1 MNDFRKQTAWRIGLV
16 SLFLA
21 AAAGPL
27 AWYIAREGAEEAA
40 VAHAVEESRR
50 LLSHNGILG
59 HDAESLRRRAKA
71 GADLLVGGLFDI
83 VEIYDAAGTKVA
95 ESATESGEAVESELP
110 SHGLPEHETQYQ
122 SLDLKNGGLVW
133 RVTVKLHQPD
143 GQTQGFFEGE
153 RIVPNWQR
161 NQILSDAGITAL
173 MVILASLVCGAVL
186 YPVVTRL
193 ARDNDNKARQ
203 VLEANLAMMEALGQA
218 VAKRDSDTGAHNYR
232 VAWVS
237 AKLGEKAGLEI
248 QDMQT
253 LITGSFLHDVGKIG
267 IPDGILLKP
276 GRLTDEEMDIM
287 RRHVVLGEEILSGAH
302 WLEGARC
309 VVSGHHEKWDG
320 SGYPRRI
327 AGTNIPIQA
336 RIFAIADVF
345 DALCSERPYKRPMAP
360 EAALAEMR
368 KGRGSHFDPTL
379 FDLFEVMAMDIHATI
394 GSATEDEA
402 KRHMERVVHRY
413 FDI

>member
-1 MNDFRKQTAWRIGLV
+1 MNNFRKQTAWRIGIV
-16 SLFLA
+16 SLLLA

-27 AWYIAREGAEEAA
+27 AWYVAREGAEETA
-40 VAHAVEESRR
+40 VAHAVEESSR
-50 LLSHNGILG
+50 LLSHNRILG
-59 HDAESLRRRAKA
+59 HDAESLQRGAEA
-71 GADLLVGGLFDI
+71 GAQLLVGGLFDI
-83 VEIYDAAGTKVA
+83 VEIYDASGTKIA
-95 ESATESGEAVESELP
+95 EAATEAGEAADAELP
-110 SHGLPEHETQYQ
+110 SHDLPTGETQYE
-122 SLDLKNGGLVW
+122 SLSLKNGGLVW

-143 GQTQGFFEGE
+143 GKTQGYFEGE
-153 RIVPNWQR
+153 RIVPDWQR

-173 MVILASLVCGAVL
+173 MVVLASFICGAAI

-193 ARDNDNKARQ
+193 SRENEQKARQ
-203 VLEANLAMMEALGQA
+203 ILEANLAMMEALGQA

-237 AKLGEKAGLEI
+237 AQLGEKAGLEKPI
-248 QDMQT
+248 MQT

-287 RRHVVLGEEILSGAH
+287 RRHVVLGEEILSGAR

-320 SGYPRRI
+320 SGYPRRVV
-327 AGTNIPIQA
+327 GKDIPIQA

-345 DALCSERPYKRPMAP
+345 DALCSERPYKRPMTP
-360 EAALAEMR
+360 DAALAEMR
-368 KGRGSHFDPTL
+368 KGRGSHFDPYL
-379 FDLFEVMAMDIHATI
+379 FDLFEAMALDIHSAI
-394 GSATEDEA
+394 GSASEDEA
-402 KRHMERVVHRY
+402 RLHMERVVHRY
-413 FDI
+413 FGI